1 MRFAAALAL
10 LTLSCAGAHVP
21 PSNNDIEWAAFGNDA
36 GGTHYSSAADI
47 TRENVARLQPA
58 WTYHTH
64 ALEPATDLNRKAA
77 FEATPVMVGGTLYV
91 ITPFNKLIAL
101 DPATGAERWT
111 YDPGV
116 DRSYSYSEVTS
127 RGVSVWR
134 GGGETRLFFGTL
146 DGRLIAVDGKTGK
159 ALFQIDL
166 KREAG
171 TFYAPDYEVTS
182 PPAVIGDLVVVGSS
196 IGDNS
201 NVDTGRGVV
210 RAFDVRTGAL
220 RWAFD
225 PLPPVSDG
233 SVRAG
238 AANAWAPIAADV
250 ARGLVFIPTS
260 SPSPDYFGGLRPG
273 DNRYANS
280 VVAIAA
286 KSGKV
291 VWHFQVVHHDLW
303 DYDVAS
309 QPTLVDVKGTPAITI
324 TTKMGHVFLLDRR
337 TGKPLLPVEERAV
350 PKSDIAGEVASPTQP
365 FPSNPALGQEQ
376 VEPWGVTA
384 EDKEWCAKRL
394 ASLRY
399 EGVFTPPSIG
409 GTLVYPSNVGG
420 VNWSGS
426 SYDPQRGL
434 LIAPVNRLPVAAR
447 LIPRAG
453 YDSELGKAEDNRM
466 KGEFARQRGT
476 PFGMYRE
483 PVLSPHDLPCIAPP
497 WGVLAAIDVRDGSKR
512 WQVPLGKVT
521 LPGGGVIEGLPA
533 FGGALVTA
541 GGLVFIAGTLRDDT
555 LYAHD
560 VETGRV
566 LWSTPLPAGGQAAP
580 MTYRYGGKQYVVISA
595 GGHGKAGTTQGDSV
609 VAYALP

>member
-1 MRFAAALAL
+1 MRIALLAL
-10 LTLSCAGAHVP
+10 LAVSCASSHVTT
-21 PSNNDIEWAAFGNDA
+21 NDIEWPAFANDA

-64 ALEPATDLNRKAA
+64 ALEPVTDLNRKAA

-101 DPATGAERWT
+101 DAATGAERWT
-111 YDPGV
+111 YDPRV

-134 GGGETRLFFGTL
+134 GGGETRIFLGTL
-146 DGRLIAVDGKTGK
+146 DGRLIAVDGKTGQRR
-159 ALFQIDL
+159 FEVDL
-166 KREAG
+166 KRNAG
-171 TFYAPDYEVTS
+171 TFYAPDYAVTS
-182 PPAVIGDLVVVGSS
+182 PPAVVGDLVVVGSS

-201 NVDTGRGVV
+201 NVDTGSGVV
-210 RAFDVRTGAL
+210 RAFDVCTGQL

-225 PLPPVSDG
+225 PLLPMSDG
-233 SVRAG
+233 SRAG

-273 DNRYANS
+273 DDRYANS

-291 VWHFQVVHHDLW
+291 MWHFQAVHHDLW

-309 QPTLVDVKGTPAITI
+309 QPTLVDFKGTPAIAI
-324 TTKMGHVFLLDRR
+324 TTKMGHVFILDRR

-365 FPSNPALGQEQ
+365 FPLNPALGQEP
-376 VEPWGVTA
+376 VEAWGVTA
-384 EDKEWCAKRL
+384 EDKEWCGKRL

-426 SYDPQRGL
+426 SYDPVRGL
-434 LIAPVNRLPVAAR
+434 LIAPVNRLPVAMR

-453 YDSELGKAEDNRM
+453 YDSELSKGEDNRM

-483 PVLSPHDLPCIAPP
+483 TFLSPHDLPCIAPP

-512 WQVPLGKVT
+512 WQVPLGKIK
-521 LPGGGVIEGLPA
+521 LPSGATIEGLPA

-580 MTYRYGGKQYVVISA
+580 MTYRLGGKQYVVISA
-595 GGHGKAGTTQGDSV
+595 GGHAKAGTTMGDAV

>member
-1 MRFAAALAL
+1 MRSALLAL
-10 LTLSCAGAHVP
+10 LAVSCASTTP
-21 PSNNDIEWAAFGNDA
+21 PPTTDIEWSAFAGDQ
-36 GGTHYSSAADI
+36 GGTHYSAAADI
-47 TRENVARLQPA
+47 TRENVGRLQPA
-58 WTYHTH
+58 WTYHTG
-64 ALEPATDLNRKAA
+64 ALVPATELNRKAA
-77 FEATPVMVGGTLYV
+77 FEATPLMVDGTLYV
-91 ITPFNKLIAL
+91 ITPFNKVIAL

-111 YDPGV
+111 YDPRV

-134 GGGETRLFFGTL
+134 RGGETRLFFGTL
-146 DGRLIAVDGKTGK
+146 DGRLIAIDGRTGK
-159 ALFQIDL
+159 PHWQVDL
-166 KREAG
+166 KHDAG
-171 TFYAPDYEVTS
+171 TFYAPDYAVTS

-201 NVDTGRGVV
+201 NVDTGSGVV
-210 RAFDVRTGAL
+210 RAYDVRSGKL

-225 PLPPVSDG
+225 PLLPMSDG
-233 SVRAG
+233 SRSG

-273 DNRYANS
+273 DDRYANS
-280 VVAIAA
+280 VVAIEA

-309 QPTLVDVKGTPAITI
+309 QPTLVDFKGTPAVAV

-337 TGKPLLPVEERAV
+337 TGRPLLPVEERAV
-350 PKSDIAGEVASPTQP
+350 PKSDIAGEAASATQP
-365 FPSNPALGQEQ
+365 FPMNPALGQAP
-376 VEPWGVTA
+376 VEAWGVTA
-384 EDKEWCAKRL
+384 EDKEECGKRL

-399 EGVFTPPSIG
+399 EGVFTPPSVG

-420 VNWSGS
+420 INWSGS
-426 SYDPQRGL
+426 SYDPARGL

-447 LIPRAG
+447 LIPRDQYDEQLSKAG
-453 YDSELGKAEDNRM
+453 DNRM

-483 PVLSPHDLPCIAPP
+483 VLVSAHELPCIAPP
-497 WGVLAAIDVRDGSKR
+497 WGLLVALDVRDGSKR
-512 WQVPLGKVT
+512 WEVPLGKVA
-521 LPGGGVIEGLPA
+521 LPGGAVIEGLPS
-533 FGGALVTA
+533 FGGALVTG

-555 LYAHD
+555 LRAHD

-566 LWSTPLPAGGQAAP
+566 LWSAPLPAGGQAAP
-580 MTYRYGGKQYVVISA
+580 MTYRHRGKQYVVISA
-595 GGHGKAGTTQGDSV
+595 GGHAKAGTTLGDSV
-609 VAYALP
+609 IAYALP